1 MIKQYSNVQFNEHPF
16 ALCTSY
22 LFHLFRNP
30 LIFRTPLAGQK
41 GASFHFWRNEIVM
54 GRLWGE
60 RERERGDKEKEKGGA
75 GITGG
80 GARRRVRGQRGSRV
94 TEDVYGRR
102 LDRLTVF

>member
-1 MIKQYSNVQFNEHPF
+1 MILQYSNVQFNEYPLV
-16 ALCTSY
+16 LCTSFKSY
-22 LFHLFRNP
+22 LFRNP

-60 RERERGDKEKEKGGA
+60 RERGGDKAKEKGGA